1 MAVEMCADKVLSITL
16 KPEDKTLAATPT
28 VFVWRAP
35 FIGRVLGFY
44 AIDQAG
50 VAADPTNYMTLTL
63 TNAGQA
69 GAGTTSMAT
78 AVGTAAFTAEVPKA
92 FTLSTT
98 AANLEFVA
106 GDIIELI
113 KTEAASGQDFVEVTF
128 QLDVVAGRS

>member
-1 MAVEMCADKVLSITL
+1 MTVGLSADKILCIPF

-28 VFVWRAP
+28 LFVWRAP
-35 FIGRVLGFY
+35 CAGEVVGFY
-44 AIDQAG
+44 AIDQTG
-50 VAADPTNYMTLTL
+50 VAADASNYMTLTL

-78 AVGTAAFTAEVPKA
+78 RAGTTAFTAEVPNA

-98 AANLEFVA
+98 SANLRFVA

-113 KTEAASGQDFVEVTF
+113 KTEAGSGQDFVEVSF
-128 QLDVVAGRS
+128 QLDVVLGL